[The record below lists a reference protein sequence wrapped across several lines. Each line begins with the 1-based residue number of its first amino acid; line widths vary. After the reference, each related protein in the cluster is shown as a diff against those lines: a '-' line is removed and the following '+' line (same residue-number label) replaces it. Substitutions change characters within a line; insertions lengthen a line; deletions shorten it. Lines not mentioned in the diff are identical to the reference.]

1 VGARKEEKVYQREV
15 VLYTGGHSLNS
26 WRAKRFL
33 RYLGYRFDVI
43 DTRRDSNVL
52 VELSEAV
59 QHRVSLPYI
68 FVGERPVGDLGVV
81 RKLARSGILEHLVCD
96 QL

>member
-1 VGARKEEKVYQREV
+1 MYQREI
-15 VLYTGGHSLNS
+15 VLYTRSHYLNS

-33 RYLGYRFDVI
+33 RYLGYHFDVI
-43 DTRRDSNVL
+43 DTGRDPNVL

-59 QHRVSLPYI
+59 QHKVSLPYI

-81 RKLARSGILEHLVCD
+81 RRLARTGILEHLVRG